1 MRFCACVLFVFFCTQ
16 LFGAAC
22 PGGQVKN
29 EAALIQL
36 EQNWAKAL
44 ERHDAE
50 TVGCILADEFEDAD
64 VDGRIHN
71 REQVLAHISQRRPGS
86 NELSEMKAHI
96 FGAVGYVRG
105 LNTVTDAAGKVVA
118 RVRFTDIF
126 VYRDK
131 RWQAVSGHET
141 LLKNSGE
148 A

>member
-1 MRFCACVLFVFFCTQ
+1 MKPCACVLFVFLCTH
-16 LFGAAC
+16 LFSAAC
-22 PGGQVKN
+22 PAGQGKN

-71 REQVLAHISQRRPGS
+71 REQVLAHAAKAFDDPQRTRKEARLERENARLKQLVGALTC
-86 NELSEMKAHI
+86 ELKKS
-96 FGAVGYVRG
+96 
-105 LNTVTDAAGKVVA
+105 DA
-118 RVRFTDIF
+118 
-126 VYRDK
+126 
-131 RWQAVSGHET
+131 
-141 LLKNSGE
+141 LL